1 MKENKIKKGDYKS
14 KTMKSYAGIILS
26 ALIFLGIILLF
37 PERKDVIISES
48 KKYFIEMLLI
58 IPPVMIS
65 IGLFSVWVSKD
76 LISKYLGKE
85 SGIKG
90 AFISIIVG
98 SLPMGPLYIAFPIA
112 SSLVKKGASLLNI
125 IVFLGAWA
133 CLKIPQGLVELKF
146 LGLKFMILRWSFSII
161 LIILMGYIIE
171 KIIEVKKIDIIPSI
185 K

>member
-1 MKENKIKKGDYKS
+1 MKDNKIMKDDNKS
-14 KTMKSYAGIILS
+14 KIMKSYVGVILS
-26 ALIFLGIILLF
+26 ALIFFGIMLFF
-37 PERKDVIISES
+37 PERKDVILSES

-65 IGLFSVWVSKD
+65 IGLFSVWASKE
-76 LISKYLGKE
+76 LIGMYLGKE

-90 AFISIIVG
+90 AFISIIIG

-171 KIIEVKKIDIIPSI
+171 RVIGEKEILPQI
-185 K
+185 